1 MTDLLTLIK
10 KLLNHV
16 PNRMDVNPF
25 IDGGAEYFYENLS
38 YRIDYWKSQDE
49 YILCLNITERH
60 PYFHLSEKTIKV
72 SEKDYMEIKW
82 KCEEWSKYLE
92 EQQLNQFEEFVN
104 GFENN
109 SMDELLND

>member
-16 PNRMDVNPF
+16 PNRINVSPF
-25 IDGGAEYFYENLS
+25 IDGGVEYFYENLI
-38 YRIDYWKSQDE
+38 YCINYWKGQDG
-49 YILCLNITERH
+49 YTISLHITEKN
-60 PYFHLSEKTIKV
+60 PYFHLNEKTMKV